1 MTKIL
6 VPRPA
11 KGSFNKDRKASDLL
25 MAQVK
30 HLQEAEK
37 RLPHHLRTSTRGEG
51 IASEGEA
58 ADYIR
63 KVTSMLHVH
72 GKIKVPR
79 PAPGSFHK
87 HRPISDLLK
96 NQIRHFREAE
106 MKLPAQK
113 RTGVDVEAIKTEHEA
128 AEYIRRVTA
137 ALHSTGAKKG
147 ATA

>member
-1 MTKIL
+1 
-6 VPRPA
+6 
-11 KGSFNKDRKASDLL
+11 

-30 HLQEAEK
+30 RFQEAEK
-37 RLPHHLRTSTRGEG
+37 RLPHHHRTSTKGEG
-51 IASEGEA
+51 ITTEGEA

-63 KVTSMLHVH
+63 KVTSKLHVR

-106 MKLPAQK
+106 MKLPAQQ
-113 RTGVDVEAIKTEHEA
+113 RTGVDVDAIKTEHET
-128 AEYIRRVTA
+128 AEYIRKITA

>member
-1 MTKIL
+1 MTKIH
-6 VPRPA
+6 VPKPA
-11 KGSFNKDRKASDLL
+11 KGSFNKSRKASDLL
-25 MAQVK
+25 IAQVK

-37 RLPHHLRTSTRGEG
+37 RPHHHRTSTKGEG
-51 IASEGEA
+51 ITTEGEA

-63 KVTSMLHVH
+63 KVTAKLHVR
-72 GKIKVPR
+72 GKIKVPK

-106 MKLPAQK
+106 MRLPAEK
-113 RTGVDVEAIKTEHEA
+113 RTGVDVESIRTEHQA
-128 AEYIRRVTA
+128 GEYIRRITA
-137 ALHSTGAKKG
+137 ALHLTGAKKG